1 MMFRNFMSS
10 VGDTVGK
17 ILEGLGGAKD
27 YAFLLIGVIVAVL
40 VLVIFLLSLAM
51 SKGSRTKE
59 LTKRLKHVTG
69 YLRRTDEISVE
80 NAPDLYR
87 EIKSLPEE
95 VRNGWGNFMESEA
108 GYPSEYISE
117 PEVLKERSYQ
127 TKSRA
132 GRVFYH
138 LFAWIV
144 VLLGVGI
151 AAVTAKYGMIP
162 ADGAF
167 TKSETVTDVLIY
179 VLSAIYIPLIAYA
192 VFAVVLESVYK
203 KQSKEAMRSFRAFK
217 DALDE
222 KVSIFREEPEER
234 NEFYKENEEE
244 INNAIEE
251 IVANKIGQT
260 EIMEIV
266 TVPRVSVESIAA
278 EETRTPYVVEEPA
291 VVVPQVAE
299 EAKAEAAATD
309 DADTSQLEVLKGLV
323 RNALNDPD
331 ATEEELEDLQ
341 HYIMQ
346 AKIAGFKKPEDQEV
360 LADCIDKLNAY
371 MLVVQGKP
379 SELTALLYVIDNA
392 VNDTAATKD
401 DLLEL
406 RALILSAKGAE
417 KFKAKKDQ
425 RILTECVGMLNR
437 LYER

>member
-40 VLVIFLLSLAM
+40 VLVVFLLSLAM

-127 TKSRA
+127 TKARA

-162 ADGAF
+162 ADAAF
-167 TKSETVTDVLIY
+167 TKAETVTDVLIY
-179 VLSAIYIPLIAYA
+179 VLSAIYIPLIVYA
-192 VFAVVLESVYK
+192 VFSVVLESVYK
-203 KQSKEAMRSFRAFK
+203 KQSKEAMRSFRTFK

-222 KVSIFREEPEER
+222 KVSIFREEPEET

-266 TVPRVSVESIAA
+266 TVPRVSDESIAA
-278 EETRTPYVVEEPA
+278 EETTTPYVVEEPA
-291 VVVPQVAE
+291 AVVPQEAE
-299 EAKAEAAATD
+299 EAQAEAAAT

-406 RALILSAKGAE
+406 RALILAAKDAE

>member
-1 MMFRNFMSS
+1 MMFRNLLSS

-27 YAFLLIGVIVAVL
+27 YAFLLIGAVVAVL
-40 VLVIFLLSLAM
+40 VLAVFLLGLAM
-51 SKGSRTKE
+51 SKGSRTNE
-59 LTKRLKHVTG
+59 LSKRLKHVTE

-87 EIKSLPEE
+87 EIKVLPEE
-95 VRNGWGNFMESEA
+95 VRHGWGNFMESEA

-127 TKSRA
+127 TKARA

-138 LFAWIV
+138 LCAWII

-151 AAVTAKYGMIP
+151 AAITAKYGMIP

-167 TKSETVTDVLIY
+167 TKAETVTDVLIY
-179 VLSAIYIPLIAYA
+179 VLSAIYIPLIVYA

-222 KVSIFREEPEER
+222 KVSIFREEPEET

-251 IVANKIGQT
+251 IVANKIGHT

-266 TVPRVSVESIAA
+266 TVPRVSDESIAA
-278 EETRTPYVVEEPA
+278 EETTPYVEEPA
-291 VVVPQVAE
+291 AVVPQEAE
-299 EAKAEAAATD
+299 EAQAEAAAT

-406 RALILSAKGAE
+406 RALILAAKDAE